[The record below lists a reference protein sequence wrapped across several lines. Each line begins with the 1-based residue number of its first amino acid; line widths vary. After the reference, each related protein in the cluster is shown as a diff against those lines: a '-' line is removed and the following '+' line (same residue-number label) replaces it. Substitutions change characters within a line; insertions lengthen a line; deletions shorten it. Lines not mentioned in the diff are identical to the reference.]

1 MLPKKKIEDLINEAP
16 FQHVQ
21 LIHGAYTKVD
31 SPSIVG
37 FCHNK
42 SHKGVITVSIMNQH
56 DCIAKGCH
64 YFEKY
69 IASPY
74 WERRQRQLDAKRSES
89 LSRKRKKENHKLHLE
104 KVKSRE
110 DKYVLQ
116 AKQFAEQFGFDN
128 LKIISAHKTD
138 EGFTVFYISE
148 SPTNDWYAFR
158 EVAFAM
164 SRAFQKKITLKHI
177 KTPEGSYAIF

>member
-1 MLPKKKIEDLINEAP
+1 MLPKKRIEDLINEAP
-16 FQHVQ
+16 FQNVQ
-21 LIHGAYTKVD
+21 LMNGSYAKVD

-42 SHKGVITVSIMNQH
+42 THKGVLTVTLMNQH

-64 YFEKY
+64 HFEKY

-74 WERRQRQLDAKRSES
+74 WERRQRQLDEKRSET
-89 LSRKRKKENHKLHLE
+89 LRRKRKKENNKLHLK

-116 AKQFAEQFGFDN
+116 AQQFAEQFGFDN
-128 LKIISAHKTD
+128 MRIVSAHAGD
-138 EGFTVFYISE
+138 DGFNVFYISNT
-148 SPTNDWYAFR
+148 PTNDWYDFR

-164 SRAFQKKITLKHI
+164 SRAFQKKIILKHI
-177 KTPEGSYAIF
+177 KTLDGNYAVI